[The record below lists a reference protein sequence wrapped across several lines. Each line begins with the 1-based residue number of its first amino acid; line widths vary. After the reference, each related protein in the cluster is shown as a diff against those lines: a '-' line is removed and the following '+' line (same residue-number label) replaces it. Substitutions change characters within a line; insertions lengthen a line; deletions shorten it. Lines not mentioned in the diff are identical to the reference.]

1 MFKCSMLRSDSSH
14 YSDACNVVKGRI
26 NFKATEN
33 AKTQVMDNKNQQLLT
48 DDVEEQEIAMAMC
61 NMLGYSQ
68 NYSVAS
74 GTVIQSCRNEI
85 DYINDSAS
93 DGQLFK
99 YKEKKIGIP
108 EERTT

>member
-1 MFKCSMLRSDSSH
+1 MQKLRSW
-14 YSDACNVVKGRI
+14 I
-26 NFKATEN
+26 T
-33 AKTQVMDNKNQQLLT
+33 KTNSTLT

-74 GTVIQSCRNEI
+74 GTVIQSCGNEI

-93 DGQLFK
+93 DGYLFK